1 MNEQTPS
8 TVGEMT
14 DSGYLLRGKRLE
26 DLAQTTDVLSA
37 AWLSW
42 TGALPTDAQKT
53 VLNACCILCLD
64 HGQEPPSAHVTRV
77 TASCGKPLADAVAA
91 GLLTIGPKHGNAG
104 GAAARTFRQALEKGV
119 APEALVREALDK
131 GERLPGFGHP
141 VYTEDPRTMTL
152 VQIAKQY
159 LPKTPHTDFALAVA
173 EALQTAKQ
181 KPVPLNIDGAI
192 GAVMADMGAPDAL
205 ADAVFL
211 WARTAGLVAHAME
224 AATLPAYLR

>member
-8 TVGEMT
+8 TIGEMT

-26 DLAQTTDVLSA
+26 DLAETTDLLSVV
-37 AWLSW
+37 WLAW
-42 TGALPTDAQKT
+42 TGTLPTEAQKT
-53 VLNACCILCLD
+53 VLHACCILCLD

-77 TASCGKPLADAVAA
+77 TASCGKPLADSVAA

-104 GAAARTFRQALEKGV
+104 GAAARTFRQALEKKRTPETLV
-119 APEALVREALDK
+119 QEALK
-131 GERLPGFGHP
+131 TGERLPGFGHP
-141 VYTEDPRTMTL
+141 VYTEDPRTRTL
-152 VQIAKQY
+152 VKIAKQQ
-159 LPKTPHTDFALAVA
+159 LPQTLHTDFALAIA
-173 EALQTAKQ
+173 EALAAAKQ

-192 GAVMADMGAPDAL
+192 GAVIADLGAPDAL

-224 AATLPAYLR
+224 ASTLPDYLR